1 MRLKSIISAVAALA
15 IVFAAT
21 SCGRQGNDTKA
32 DNYLKTT
39 TVYNGAEI
47 DIANEKLRQYLDADT
62 ESEQATALE
71 SGRGLLLDT
80 QIFTIEWE
88 SDGGSYYVVHV
99 ADNSDF
105 ENATVMQSIRPRVNI
120 GGTLTPGKTYYY
132 KIDGENKSSK
142 VDKFKVK
149 DAPVR
154 PITVGG
160 ASNVRDLGGW
170 SAENGKTIAYGKLYR
185 GGKINAGNESSLTD
199 DGLKTMSKTLGIKTE
214 IDLRFSGVDDGG
226 QNKSVIGDN
235 VKYVKAGFH
244 GYNYVLPEF
253 KNYGANNR
261 NYYSPSAQSIK
272 TIFSTLADE
281 SNYPVYFHCNA
292 GADRTGTLAFLIEAA
307 LGVSEEDVVKDYE
320 ITSFSSY
327 GARYRGKIVN
337 GEFVN
342 GVMQDDSDN
351 FVAMGYFI
359 ERLKAVYAP
368 ESGNV
373 NEAAV
378 NYLKTICGV
387 TESQI
392 NAIKSIMLTK

>member
-1 MRLKSIISAVAALA
+1 M
-15 IVFAAT
+15 
-21 SCGRQGNDTKA
+21 
-32 DNYLKTT
+32 
-39 TVYNGAEI
+39 
-47 DIANEKLRQYLDADT
+47 
-62 ESEQATALE
+62 
-71 SGRGLLLDT
+71 
-80 QIFTIEWE
+80 
-88 SDGGSYYVVHV
+88 
-99 ADNSDF
+99 
-105 ENATVMQSIRPRVNI
+105 
-120 GGTLTPGKTYYY
+120 
-132 KIDGENKSSK
+132 
-142 VDKFKVK
+142 
-149 DAPVR
+149 
-154 PITVGG
+154 
-160 ASNVRDLGGW
+160 
-170 SAENGKTIAYGKLYR
+170 
-185 GGKINAGNESSLTD
+185 
-199 DGLKTMSKTLGIKTE
+199 
-214 IDLRFSGVDDGG
+214 
-226 QNKSVIGDN
+226 
-235 VKYVKAGFH
+235 
-244 GYNYVLPEF
+244 PEF

-292 GADRTGTLAFLIEAA
+292 GADRTGTLAFLIEAV

-392 NAIKSIMLTK
+392 NAIKSIILTK